1 MSTPREPFE
10 SLYYYHVFNHARGK
24 DNIFEKVSDY
34 NIFLDLAEKYIL
46 PITQIYA
53 YCLMPNHF
61 HFLIQIKDISVP
73 KNFKK
78 KETNDYV
85 AHQWGNLQ
93 NTFTKKMNYRRHSRG
108 GLFCQS
114 INRNLITSEEY
125 LQMGIVYIH
134 NNPVKHGFCS
144 SPEKW
149 KYSSFNSILSDRRA
163 KIERREVLSWFENK
177 INFVD
182 YHKTRADDIFRE
194 KFNIK

>member
-10 SLYYYHVFNHARGK
+10 SLCYYHVFNHARGI
-24 DNIFEKVSDY
+24 DNIFDKPTDY
-34 NIFLDLAEKYIL
+34 TIFLDLVEEYIL
-46 PITQIYA
+46 PVSQIYA
-53 YCLMPNHF
+53 YCLIPNHF
-61 HFLIQIKDISVP
+61 HFLVLIKDIPLPVH
-73 KNFKK
+73 FKK
-78 KETNDYV
+78 KDLNDYV
-85 AHQWGNLQ
+85 AHQWGNVQ
-93 NTFTKKMNYRRHSRG
+93 NTFTKKINYRRNRRG

-149 KYSSFNSILSDRRA
+149 KYSSYNSILSERPT
-163 KIERREVLSWFENK
+163 KIERKEVLTWFENK
-177 INFVD
+177 INFIN

-194 KFNIK
+194 KFNIN

>member
-10 SLYYYHVFNHARGK
+10 SLSFYHIFNHARGK
-24 DNIFEKVSDY
+24 DNIFEKESDY
-34 NIFLDLAEKYIL
+34 QTFLDIVERYIL
-46 PITQIYA
+46 PIAQIYA

-61 HFLIQIKDISVP
+61 HFLVEIKDIFIP

-78 KETNDYV
+78 KELNDYV

-93 NTFTKKMNYRRHSRG
+93 NTFTKKMNFQRNRRG

-114 INRNLITSEEY
+114 INRNLITSEKY

-149 KYSSFNSILSDRRA
+149 KYSSYLSILS
-163 KIERREVLSWFENK
+163 ERPTKVKRDEVLSWFENK
-177 INFVD
+177 ENFID
-182 YHKTRADDIFRE
+182 YHNTCADEIYRE
-194 KFNIK
+194 KFKIN